1 MYLEKIVETDPYLVS
16 NRGTVERTVRIIGE
30 GADLSH
36 EKLASAALDFSRS
49 VRSKPGST
57 FILVLAMGASEFY
70 GPNRNGDAFLE
81 SELKKHYK
89 TFETNAHVFKSHVN
103 KDPAKSIGRVEK
115 AFYNDEMHRVE
126 LILELFDSKCPEVV
140 SKIRDN
146 QDVAVS
152 MGCRIKYDVCTICGN
167 KAATRADYCK
177 HLKYEMNEI
186 YPDGRIV
193 AAENPSPN
201 FFDISVVFRPADKTG
216 YMMKKVAN
224 FRDRPKGSP
233 STAIQLKVA
242 ALTRVSKYLDKAA
255 EIDKIITG
263 IGVNPDSVLSRPE
276 KDLSIKWLRSLAPS
290 MISSHNR
297 LKDSDISDLSGFP
310 MSKVLNGLSSKGIVL
325 MTPEFL
331 DLVFYKLMGCMAPEG
346 LAGKLSKLQSS
357 LFSTLS
363 DNPEVAAAPIEENA
377 ISESNLPDSSLEKK
391 VASLSRS
398 EQYSPE
404 YSRPRYLTQD
414 HVKVAGCAA
423 KLYSTYIVNY
433 LSSCE
438 PSTVK
443 LSHVSDPDFH
453 DPTISGNKLAYLLS
467 RSTDIYSSHLN
478 NGPATTIKVSSN
490 YTELPLDDY
499 SLGAIILSV

>member
-16 NRGTVERTVRIIGE
+16 KRGTVERTVRIIGE

-36 EKLASAALDFSRS
+36 EKLASDALDYSRS

-57 FILVLAMGASEFY
+57 YILVLAMGASEFY
-70 GPNRNGDAFLE
+70 GPNRNGDAFRE

-103 KDPAKSIGRVEK
+103 KDPAKSIGVVNK

-126 LILELFDSKCPEVV
+126 LVLELINSKCPEIVA
-140 SKIRDN
+140 KIRDN

-186 YPDGRIV
+186 YPDGRVV
-193 AAENPSPN
+193 AADNPAPN

-224 FRDRPKGSP
+224 FRDRPVGLS

-242 ALTRVSKYLDKAA
+242 ALSRVSKYLDKAA

-263 IGVNPDSVLSRPE
+263 VGVNPDSVISSPE
-276 KDLSIKWLRSLAPS
+276 KDLSVKWLKSLAPS

-297 LKDSDISDLSGFP
+297 LKDSDIEGLSSFP
-310 MSKVLNGLSSKGIVL
+310 LSQVLNSLSSKGIVL

-331 DLVFYKLMGCMAPEG
+331 DLVFYKLMGCMAPAG
-346 LAGKLSKLQSS
+346 LSDKLSKLQSS
-357 LFSTLS
+357 LFSTLAKH
-363 DNPEVAAAPIEENA
+363 PEVASSPIEEKT
-377 ISESNLPDSSLEKK
+377 IDESSLPETSLEKK
-391 VASLSRS
+391 VAGLNRVD
-398 EQYSPE
+398 E
-404 YSRPRYLTQD
+404 YYPTHHRPSILNES
-414 HVKVAGCAA
+414 HVKVAGCAS
-423 KLYSTYIVNY
+423 KLYCTYVATY

-438 PSTVK
+438 PSNTK
-443 LSHVSDPDFH
+443 LAHVVDPDYYGGSM
-453 DPTISGNKLAYLLS
+453 TGSKLAYLAS
-467 RSTDIYSSHLN
+467 RATDIFTSHLN
-478 NGPATTIKVSSN
+478 NGPSTTIKVSSN
-490 YTELPLDDY
+490 YTELPLEDY
-499 SLGAIILSV
+499 SLGATILSV

>member
-70 GPNRNGDAFLE
+70 GPNRNGDAFRE
-81 SELKKHYK
+81 SELKKHHK
-89 TFETNAHVFKSHVN
+89 TFESNAHVFKSHIN

-126 LILELFDSKCPEVV
+126 LILELFDKKCPEVV

-177 HLKYEMNEI
+177 HLKYEMNDI

-224 FRDRPKGSP
+224 FRDRPRGAA
-233 STAIQLKVA
+233 STTIQLKVA

-263 IGVNPDSVLSRPE
+263 IGVNSDSVLSRPE

-290 MISSHNR
+290 MISDHNR
-297 LKDSDISDLSGFP
+297 LKDSDITELSGFP

-363 DNPEVAAAPIEENA
+363 DNPGVASAPIEENA
-377 ISESNLPDSSLEKK
+377 ISESDLPESSLEKK
-391 VASLSRS
+391 VASLSRY
-398 EQYSPE
+398 EKYSPE
-404 YSRPRYLTQD
+404 YSRPAYLTQD
-414 HVKVAGCAA
+414 HIKVAGCAA

-443 LSHVSDPDFH
+443 LSHVSDPDFCE
-453 DPTISGNKLAYLLS
+453 PTISGDKLAYLLS